1 MLFFSLYEVI
11 NIFIENVKKQNLLNV
26 CYMLQ
31 QEKHNHWQTMHF
43 WNEKYRVYTLKEN
56 YSGLV

>member
-31 QEKHNHWQTMHF
+31 QGNHYHLQTMHF
-43 WNEKYRVYTLKEN
+43 CNEKYRVYTLKKN
-56 YSGLV
+56 YAGLA